1 VALPEDAVSTLRAFR
16 DGLAAALGDDLV
28 GVYLTG
34 SAVTAAFEATSDLD
48 LFVVS
53 RARLSEPQIERL
65 RALHRRLARDA
76 PWGSRLDVEYGGLD
90 QLRPD
95 GIDGTTVFLVP
106 GGELEHGTSVSAADD
121 VYGVREYGV
130 AVHGPPPREV
140 FPPVSRETY
149 VESRQAYLADLVT
162 REERRPDASDRD
174 LALWSLEIA
183 RCLFGLES
191 GALCSKREAA
201 RWLSERDP
209 SLEGLLED
217 ALAAGRGDDAAAE
230 RARSGYR
237 TLSAA
242 YASTAGRTPNSS
254 ASS

>member
-1 VALPEDAVSTLRAFR
+1 MLPGDAEATLHAFR

-34 SAVTAAFEATSDLD
+34 SAVTAAFEPATSDLD
-48 LFVVS
+48 LFVVT
-53 RARLSEPQIERL
+53 RAGLTEPQIEQL
-65 RALHRRLARDA
+65 VALHRRLARDA

-106 GGELEHGTSVSAADD
+106 GGELERGTSVSAADD
-121 VYGVREYGV
+121 VHGVREYGV
-130 AVHGPPPREV
+130 AVHGPPPQEV

-149 VESRQAYLADLVT
+149 VESRRAYLADLVT
-162 REERRPDASDRD
+162 REQRRPGASDRD

-191 GALCSKREAA
+191 GALCSK
-201 RWLSERDP
+201 
-209 SLEGLLED
+209 
-217 ALAAGRGDDAAAE
+217 
-230 RARSGYR
+230 
-237 TLSAA
+237 
-242 YASTAGRTPNSS
+242 
-254 ASS
+254 